1 MTSGSPEEREK
12 AYLKDA
18 ITLLKS
24 PCEDADIAPRIV
36 LLQAFVSTVQASS
49 GVKKL
54 EEDGL
59 ELNSLRDQLLQVA
72 TSAVMSGKRSGKGL
86 LTLLAALEAL
96 DNLDRQA
103 VKQALSSTVPS
114 LLESSDS
121 LLENG
126 AQAGWEIR
134 MFLANHFPE
143 ALVSPLK
150 IKMSIEVPASTEEDG
165 ETKGSDSAAAALGKT
180 ALLRYVDAV
189 VRSADEDTKLGYL
202 KELLLE
208 ESDGQDALG
217 RLLVIYRLIQHLKG
231 RSPPSPSHRNPPNQT
246 NPTRLPSIRLP
257 RPVRP
262 RPGPQHP
269 LQPPLPHNDARPLP
283 RHRQSHP
290 PPPRPKPS
298 QHDAVEHRADPQHRL
313 DHLGPSLLPIA

>member
-1 MTSGSPEEREK
+1 MTNGSPEEREK

-24 PCEDADIAPRIV
+24 PCEDSDIAPRIV
-36 LLQAFVSTVQASS
+36 LLQAFISTVQASS
-49 GVKKL
+49 AAKKL

-59 ELNSLRDQLLQVA
+59 ELDSLRDQLLQIA
-72 TSAVMSGKRSGKGL
+72 SSAVVSGKRTGKGL

-96 DNLDRQA
+96 DGLDRQA
-103 VKQALSSTVPS
+103 VRQALSSAVPS
-114 LLESSDS
+114 LLEASDS

-126 AQAGWEIR
+126 AQGGWGIR

-150 IKMSIEVPASTEEDG
+150 IKKMSVETSVSAGENG
-165 ETKGSDSAAAALGKT
+165 ETKDSESAAALGKT

-189 VRSADEDTKLGYL
+189 VRSTDEDTKLGYL
-202 KELLLE
+202 KELLE

-231 RSPPSPSHRNPPNQT
+231 KSAQYPPVNRNQT
-246 NPTRLPSIRLP
+246 NPTRRSPIRLP

-262 RPGPQHP
+262 RPSPQHP
-269 LQPPLPHNDARPLP
+269 LQPPLPHNNNPRPLP
-283 RHRQSHP
+283 PHRQGHP
-290 PPPRPKPS
+290 PPPRPEPS
-298 QHDAVEHRADPQHRL
+298 LHDAVEH
-313 DHLGPSLLPIA
+313 

>member
-18 ITLLKS
+18 ITLLKN
-24 PCEDADIAPRIV
+24 PCEDADITPRIV

-49 GVKKL
+49 AVKKL

-86 LTLLAALEAL
+86 LTLLAALESL
-96 DNLDRQA
+96 DDLDRQA
-103 VKQALSSTVPS
+103 VKQALSSAVPS

-126 AQAGWEIR
+126 AQAGWGIR

-165 ETKGSDSAAAALGKT
+165 ETKSSESAAALGKT

-189 VRSADEDTKLGYL
+189 VRSTDEDTKLGYL

-217 RLLVIYRLIQHLKG
+217 RLLAIYRLIQHLKG
-231 RSPPSPSHRNPPNQT
+231 RSPLHHSTGAH
-246 NPTRLPSIRLP
+246 
-257 RPVRP
+257 
-262 RPGPQHP
+262 
-269 LQPPLPHNDARPLP
+269 
-283 RHRQSHP
+283 
-290 PPPRPKPS
+290 
-298 QHDAVEHRADPQHRL
+298 
-313 DHLGPSLLPIA
+313 

>member
-1 MTSGSPEEREK
+1 MMGRKVGITSSFCNSWLCWLFGTSTAARPYWGVANYRRQMTSGSPEEREK

-18 ITLLKS
+18 VTLLKS

-36 LLQAFVSTVQASS
+36 LLQAFISTVQASS
-49 GVKKL
+49 GAKKL

-59 ELNSLRDQLLQVA
+59 ELNGLRDQLLQVA
-72 TSAVMSGKRSGKGL
+72 TSAVLSGKRTGKGL

-103 VKQALSSTVPS
+103 VKQALSSAVPS
-114 LLESSDS
+114 LLEASDS

-126 AQAGWEIR
+126 AQAGWGIR

-143 ALVSPLK
+143 ALVCPLK
-150 IKMSIEVPASTEEDG
+150 IKMSVEVPAPIEEDG
-165 ETKGSDSAAAALGKT
+165 ETKDSEPAAALGKT

-189 VRSADEDTKLGYL
+189 VGSVDENTKLGYL

-217 RLLVIYRLIQHLKG
+217 RLLVIHRLIQHLKG
-231 RSPPSPSHRNPPNQT
+231 RPLLHH
-246 NPTRLPSIRLP
+246 PTD
-257 RPVRP
+257 V
-262 RPGPQHP
+262 H
-269 LQPPLPHNDARPLP
+269 
-283 RHRQSHP
+283 
-290 PPPRPKPS
+290 
-298 QHDAVEHRADPQHRL
+298 
-313 DHLGPSLLPIA
+313 